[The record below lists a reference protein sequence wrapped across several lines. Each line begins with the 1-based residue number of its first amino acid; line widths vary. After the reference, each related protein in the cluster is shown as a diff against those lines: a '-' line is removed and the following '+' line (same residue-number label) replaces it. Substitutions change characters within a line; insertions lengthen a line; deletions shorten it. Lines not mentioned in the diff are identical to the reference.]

1 MEKTTFKQKTKKLWN
16 YFNTY
21 EKIWFVSLSVLSI
34 VFAFVFP
41 ETDTNGVNG
50 AVIMTLY
57 VFDVV
62 LALLCELLTSK
73 QSKWSFFIY
82 NFVEIIEIATLI
94 ILKARFA
101 TMAVSIFF
109 WLPMHIVSFIN
120 WHKHPDKKEKEL
132 TVVRSLKWWHSLLVI
147 LACAVWTF
155 VIGYVMA
162 AYGPETDFYN
172 SELIFKI
179 VAYFDAC
186 VSAVAIAN
194 GILLFFRFKENWIV
208 WYLSVILETVI
219 NIISGQWVLLILKA
233 GYFSN
238 TTYGFIQW
246 SKYIKQRN
254 QSSGQIAKNN
264 TQNSP
269 PPTK

>member
-1 MEKTTFKQKTKKLWN
+1 MEKTTFKQKTKNLWN

-41 ETDTNGVNG
+41 ENDTNGVDG
-50 AVIMTLY
+50 AIIMTLY

-62 LALLCELLTSK
+62 LALMCELLTSK

-82 NFVEIIEIATLI
+82 NFVEIIEIVTLI

-132 TVVRSLKWWHSLLVI
+132 TVVRSLKWWHSLIVI

-155 VIGYVMA
+155 VIGYVIA
-162 AYGPETDFYN
+162 AYGPETDFYS
-172 SELIFKI
+172 SETITKI

-186 VSAVAIAN
+186 ASAVSIAN

-219 NIISGQWVLLILKA
+219 NIILGQWVLIILKV

-238 TTYGFIQW
+238 TTYGYITW
-246 SKYIKQRN
+246 SRYIKKHKQDSIPSEN
-254 QSSGQIAKNN
+254 SNP
-264 TQNSP
+264 NSP